1 MDEELEGTGA
11 NVPVDTIITA
21 LIFNNPT
28 ESTKHLIDG
37 SGAQFSDSL
46 YGTGRNNPND
56 TGGEQFCQPTAKQKR
71 GGAGSSS
78 SSSSKRKETLEE
90 KKCDMCHKDCQKPS
104 NLMLAKLQKCIA
116 AMKTSGFASSPRH
129 FERNPFL
136 CSSDLEEHLVNQDVL
151 TWMPHLIYWNSTIRC
166 WVNGC
171 GGSLKMAKIS
181 HRSVEAMDGVKFI
194 LSAQY
199 LCENCGRY
207 KTSLDLDAMA
217 QSGFPLAVLALCPVV
232 PFKKSS
238 VEKGTYELMITLC
251 SSGTPFEAF
260 GKMVESTRFGVYTK
274 TASRFLQMQAIKN
287 TGVQPLKATTGL
299 GSSGVAIL
307 GSSQPLVAFP
317 EFYSHCNGWG
327 GGKGPTPVQWGL
339 IFMDGT
345 KSLKLMSKG
354 VEGSIG
360 GVSMSHDLT
369 FDSASRILVTI
380 PVDQGGPM
388 VAPVVSLES
397 VIYPPLTMSSN
408 CSAGIDVIHQGGKSF
423 GYGWIC
429 ITY

>member
-1 MDEELEGTGA
+1 MDDESEVTGA
-11 NVPVDTIITA
+11 NVYLDTIVTA
-21 LIFNNPT
+21 LITNKAN
-28 ESTKHLIDG
+28 ESTKQLING
-37 SGAQFSDSL
+37 SRAQFSDSL
-46 YGTGRNNPND
+46 YGTGINNPND
-56 TGGEQFCQPTAKQKR
+56 TRGEQFCQPTAKQKR
-71 GGAGSSS
+71 AGASSS
-78 SSSSKRKETLEE
+78 SSSSDKRKETLEE

-116 AMKTSGFASSPRH
+116 EMKTSGFASSPRH

-136 CSSDLEEHLVNQDVL
+136 CSTDLEEHLVNQDVL

-166 WVNGC
+166 WVKGC
-171 GGSLKMAKIS
+171 GGSLKISKIS
-181 HRSVEAMDGVKFI
+181 HRSVEAIDGVKFI

-199 LCENCGRY
+199 RCDKCCHY
-207 KTSLDLDAMA
+207 KSSLDLDAMA
-217 QSGFPLAVLALCPVV
+217 QSGFPLAVLSLCPVI

-260 GKMVESTRFGVYTK
+260 GKMVESTRFGVYTT
-274 TASRFLQMQAIKN
+274 TASRFLQLQAIKN
-287 TGVQPLKATTGL
+287 TAVQQLQATTGL

-317 EFYSHCNGWG
+317 EFDSHCNGWG
-327 GGKGPTPVQWGL
+327 GGKGPTPVQLGL

-360 GVSMSHDLT
+360 GISMSHDQT
-369 FDSASRILVTI
+369 FDSASKILVSI

-388 VAPVVSLES
+388 VAPVESLS
-397 VIYPPLTMSSN
+397 
-408 CSAGIDVIHQGGKSF
+408 
-423 GYGWIC
+423 IC
-429 ITY
+429 K